1 MDDECE
7 VRPELI
13 VIADTYSNSRTSSY
27 LKVSD
32 IRNTKLSGITS
43 QQNNTP
49 DHSTSDKKSYAKCRT
64 RKREW
69 SNTKD
74 WTKECND
81 NPKIIVITGIDGN
94 SGTKG
99 KFKVIDNS

>member
-49 DHSTSDKKSYAKCRT
+49 DHSTRDKKSYDTYTT
-64 RKREW
+64 RKCGVI
-69 SNTKD
+69 NTKA
-74 WTKECND
+74 
-81 NPKIIVITGIDGN
+81 
-94 SGTKG
+94 
-99 KFKVIDNS
+99 